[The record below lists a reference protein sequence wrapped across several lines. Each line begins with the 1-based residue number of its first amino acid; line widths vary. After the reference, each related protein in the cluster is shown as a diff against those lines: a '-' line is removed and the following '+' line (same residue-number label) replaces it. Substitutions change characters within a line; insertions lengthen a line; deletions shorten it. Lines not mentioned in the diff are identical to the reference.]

1 MPRINF
7 SQEERERYRRQRMD
21 EFEASVNDL
30 INTWKERPEELA
42 EYLRFKNQ
50 FYQYSVRNTMLIYR
64 QNPHAEFVGAFKW
77 FKERGYS
84 VRAGEHG
91 MGIMAY
97 APVILYRLKPD
108 AAWHKL
114 SGAPQ
119 SVREM
124 VEAGMIETR
133 EEPHFKVGTVFD
145 ISQTDCPLEDYPKLL
160 GLGYSSEQ
168 HAAIYRAACAYS
180 TNIGLPVTETSL
192 QSVTLRGDYDP
203 ESHAIRINSV
213 LGDTQK
219 LSTLLHEM
227 AHGIMGHQIGEKS
240 SAQRELE
247 ADLLSIMLCNRY
259 GIEVTDARKDHMVSS
274 FRTFEAEQE
283 NAENPIQLISL
294 IESVDRVFTRHENG
308 LQKALETAGVQPQ
321 AEQEKPA
328 VSQSP
333 ELRGEESVP
342 EPAKKTEQEAPVR
355 APDQS
360 AQGRQGRSGRG
371 ISKET
376 VEEIKARASL
386 LDVARERIQLTKRGG
401 NYVGCCP
408 FHNEKTPSFT
418 IYPQSN
424 SFYCYGCGE
433 GGDVITFI
441 RKLDGLTYPEAVQRL
456 AERAG
461 VEISTADISASQ
473 AEKELQNRIR
483 ECNREAAR
491 FFFQTLKKSP
501 AGSTARKYLMGDRGM
516 PEGSIRHFGI
526 GYATDGFFDLVNHLR
541 KMGFTDQEMIEANV
555 AFESKA
561 GRLVDRFRERIMFP
575 IFDSSGNVIGFG
587 GRALG
592 DEKPKYLNT
601 NTTPVFQKSNEL
613 FALNFARKSRSDQII
628 LAEGYM
634 DVIALHTAG
643 FTNSV
648 ASLGTA
654 LTEQHARILARYA
667 KEVVICYD
675 SDEAGQK
682 ATLKA
687 ISVLRANHIKVRVA
701 RIPDAKDPDEFLKHY
716 PQDGKERLQA
726 IFDAAPNDTE
736 YRLAQCKNGLDMETP
751 AGKLAYMEA
760 AVGVLASLTDA
771 IERDI
776 YADLLSHET
785 GVSKESIL
793 QQTGTERREN
803 RNPVPVSE
811 AEPAP
816 ADEPTQRFHAWIRP
830 DMNEES
836 SIVAWADVVI
846 NEDFRIN
853 SVRLVLEEN
862 DTFSLLMPAYK
873 PRGKEDF
880 IPLVEMDAAVEHE
893 LTRFL
898 VQNLD
903 TTKAVEV
910 VGGGTAI
917 DVGETKMELHKVHN
931 RGSIVAYADMEND
944 IVKLKSAKI
953 INGGKGIF
961 LAPPDSGRIK
971 TEDGKEQYRYVYE
984 FASTS
989 VKSAATAAAKQAYS
1003 RMQDQNERVSYARFK
1018 TKEV

>member
-1 MPRINF
+1 MPYPDYTSEEKRAYWDSQKEKLRNRIKEVMQRFTQDPKEITNF
-7 SQEERERYRRQRMD
+7 LFFQNR
-21 EFEASVNDL
+21 A
-30 INTWKERPEELA
+30 
-42 EYLRFKNQ
+42 
-50 FYQYSVRNTMLIYR
+50 YQYSLRNRILIYDW
-64 QNPHAEFVGAFKW
+64 NPESLLPGSISKFSKLGYAVKGDERPLGAKIIINNPKKF
-77 FKERGYS
+77 
-84 VRAGEHG
+84 
-91 MGIMAY
+91 
-97 APVILYRLKPD
+97 YRSKVEG
-108 AAWHKL
+108 AWHSLDTANDDVK
-114 SGAPQ
+114 Q
-119 SVREM
+119 M
-124 VEAGMIETR
+124 VEAGMLETR
-133 EEPHFKVGTVFD
+133 EETNFKVGRVFD
-145 ISQTDCPLEDYPKLL
+145 ITQTDCPPENYAQYLEPIYTAEQYPEICKVL
-160 GLGYSSEQ
+160 SE
-168 HAAIYRAACAYS
+168 YS
-180 TNIGLPVTETSL
+180 TSLGVQIQEHLSWNERVTSL
-192 QSVTLRGDYDP
+192 LDGLAAEALR
-203 ESHAIRINSV
+203 
-213 LGDTQK
+213 
-219 LSTLLHEM
+219 
-227 AHGIMGHQIGEKS
+227 
-240 SAQRELE
+240 
-247 ADLLSIMLCNRY
+247 
-259 GIEVTDARKDHMVSS
+259 
-274 FRTFEAEQE
+274 
-283 NAENPIQLISL
+283 
-294 IESVDRVFTRHENG
+294 
-308 LQKALETAGVQPQ
+308 
-321 AEQEKPA
+321 
-328 VSQSP
+328 
-333 ELRGEESVP
+333 
-342 EPAKKTEQEAPVR
+342 
-355 APDQS
+355 
-360 AQGRQGRSGRG
+360 RQGRSQPKEQFEFEQKVLTLMMDGPFHSLSYVQAEQMIENAYTKFNNAGPQIVENSAYMMEVFENLDGMYQYHRGLIREQLDRFGIAPRHLTVLPNEIRRPNNKRAQRSEGNASNLTRSETIRTRDRETNRNDRRNTSRG

-401 NYVGCCP
+401 NYVCCCP

-441 RKLDGLTYPEAVQRL
+441 RKLDGLTYPEAVQQL

-516 PEGSIRHFGI
+516 PEESIRHFGL

-561 GRLVDRFRERIMFP
+561 GRVVDRFRERIMFP

-667 KEVVICYD
+667 QEVVICYD

-687 ISVLRANHIKVRVA
+687 ISVLRANHIKVKVA
-701 RIPDAKDPDEFLKHY
+701 RIPDAKDPDEFLKRY

-760 AVGVLASLTDA
+760 AVGVLASLSDA

-803 RNPVPVSE
+803 RNRVPVSE

-853 SVRLVLEEN
+853 SVRLVLEED

-880 IPLVEMDAAVEHE
+880 IPLVEMDAGVEHE

-903 TTKAVEV
+903 TKKAVEV

-1003 RMQDQNERVSYARFK
+1003 RMQDQNERVSYAKFK